1 MAATKTAAKK
11 RKAPARKRAAKR
23 PAAKRTAAKRTTPKP
38 QAAIRRF
45 DVFAEYNR
53 QEAMQKKDMKAAEA
67 KGYGLWLAKLVA
79 SRRGRKPSD
88 GDGKSQRDRPAF
100 KPGEW
105 RTLDDKPQT
114 DKLFDKEIVGRM
126 GREFYRKV
134 FSPAITDARKRG
146 ASYEAIRDSLRKDWK
161 PEAEG

>member
-1 MAATKTAAKK
+1 MATATKTRK
-11 RKAPARKRAAKR
+11 RKAA
-23 PAAKRTAAKRTTPKP
+23 PKP

-45 DVFAEYNR
+45 DIFAEYNR
-53 QEAMQKKDMKAAEA
+53 QEAMKKKGMKAAEA

-79 SRRGRKPSD
+79 ARRGGRKAADED
-88 GDGKSQRDRPAF
+88 GGGPGERRER

-126 GREFYRKV
+126 GREFYREV
-134 FSPAITDARKRG
+134 FVPAITEARERG
-146 ASYEAIRDSLRKDWK
+146 ASYESIRDSLRRDWK
-161 PEAEG
+161 PDTEG